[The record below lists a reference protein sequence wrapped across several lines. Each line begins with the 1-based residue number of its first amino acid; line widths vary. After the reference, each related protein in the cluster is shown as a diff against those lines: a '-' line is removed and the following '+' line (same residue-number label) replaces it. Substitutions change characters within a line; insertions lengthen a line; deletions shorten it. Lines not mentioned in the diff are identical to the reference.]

1 MKTFSW
7 FGQNNATAEETLKFA
22 NKLIEL
28 VNADN
33 NKKLIFEIAP
43 KIYEKKMNWV
53 DAMDYCESL
62 GNGWRMPTID
72 ELWKIREN
80 EPSNNG
86 DFRYAE
92 YWSCTMPTEFTEPNY
107 ANRTDLVHHLRFQID
122 MPRNLGTKT
131 QLLWVR
137 PIRDL

>member
-7 FGQNNATAEETLKFA
+7 FGQNNATVEETLEFA

-53 DAMDYCESL
+53 NAMDYCESL

-80 EPSNNG
+80 ESLSNNG
-86 DFRYAE
+86 EFRSAE
-92 YWSCTMPTEFTEPNY
+92 YWSCSLPTDAPY
-107 ANRTDLVHHLRFQID
+107 GHRDDIAHHLRFQTN
-122 MPRNLGTKT
+122 MGKNLGLKT
-131 QLLWVR
+131 QLLYVR

>member
-7 FGQNNATAEETLKFA
+7 FGQNNATAEETLEFA

-43 KIYEKKMNWV
+43 KIYEKKMNWLN
-53 DAMDYCESL
+53 AIDYCESL
-62 GNGWRMPTID
+62 GSGWRLPTIE

-80 EPSNNG
+80 ESLSNNG
-86 DFRYAE
+86 EFRSAE
-92 YWSCTMPTEFTEPNY
+92 YWSCSLPTFCSKYVERDDI
-107 ANRTDLVHHLRFQID
+107 AHHLRFQTN
-122 MPRNLGTKT
+122 MGKNLGLKT
-131 QLLWVR
+131 QLLYVR